1 MVVVVVDEKVESRGV
16 DGNVVITGGEVG
28 VGEVVNGNEVRVGSG
43 VTTGL
48 VTETVSKEKGEVTGV
63 VAVGV
68 VDVVRLVL
76 VAGLVLVRG
85 LVVEVVDLRL

>member
-1 MVVVVVDEKVESRGV
+1 VVVVDEKVESRGV
-16 DGNVVITGGEVG
+16 DGKDVTTGGEVG
-28 VGEVVNGNEVRVGSG
+28 VGEVVNGKVRVGSG

-48 VTETVSKEKGEVTGV
+48 VTGTVSKGNVEVTGV

>member
-1 MVVVVVDEKVESRGV
+1 MVVVDEKVESRGV
-16 DGNVVITGGEVG
+16 EGNDVTTDGEVG
-28 VGEVVNGNEVRVGSG
+28 VGEVVNGNKVRVGSG
-43 VTTGL
+43 VGTGL

-63 VAVGV
+63 VAVRV